1 MYHRNSDIGRSCAAV
16 LLFMNLFGTACQ
28 AWHTQRA
35 APESVLVARQ
45 PAKLRV
51 TRNDGSRVVIENP
64 VLRGDTLSGTQAPR
78 GGQQDVRI
86 PLTDV
91 RQVATRGFSPGRTVG
106 LGLGVA
112 AGLVAAVVAAYVIG
126 CPSDPSCSN

>member
-1 MYHRNSDIGRSCAAV
+1 MYPRNSDIRRSCAAI

-28 AWHTQRA
+28 AWHTQRV
-35 APESVLVARQ
+35 APESVLAARQ

-51 TRNDGSRVVIENP
+51 TRTDGSRVVIENP
-64 VLRGDTLSGTQAPR
+64 LLRGDTLSGTQAAR

-106 LGLGVA
+106 LGLGVV
-112 AGLVAAVVAAYVIG
+112 AGLFAALLAALAIACSG
-126 CPSDPSCSN
+126 SNSCFD